1 MRNILRKFD
10 SFNESLDMT
19 KEELLQK
26 REEFCDSVID
36 TYHNGFYTSYSNIVT
51 YALRRDEQEPIKYFE
66 SFQEDMNDF
75 DFNLDIIKKIFCK
88 EADEICGS
96 SIINYID
103 RRHLDDCSG
112 EVDLYLYF
120 LLEKLGYDK
129 NEVVLGGAGWSYS
142 NKKPLSDFPL
152 TEYAIRYEYGYHKSK
167 YGLMML
173 EQMGLTVEEFKKK
186 ATDLPK
192 QYLFEEW
199 KKCYFDYI
207 GLAQDKELFKKL
219 VQEKGLD
226 KQIIVRSKR
235 VIYLSENIADLLN
248 EIFEEMGIDRT
259 FTGKDI
265 TNKLT
270 FILEEIEYIG
280 GYDFI
285 RRDHELVVNGDI
297 PTND

>member
-10 SFNESLDMT
+10 SFNESLDMI
-19 KEELLQK
+19 KEEILQK

-36 TYHNGFYTSYSNIVT
+36 TYRNGFYKSYSNIVT
-51 YALRRDEQEPIKYFE
+51 YDLRRVEQEPIKYFE
-66 SFQEDMNDF
+66 SFQKDMNNF

-88 EADEICGS
+88 EADEICDS
-96 SIINYID
+96 SIINYINE
-103 RRHLDDCSG
+103 RHLDSHSG

-129 NEVVLGGAGWSYS
+129 NEVVLGGIGWSYS
-142 NKKPLSDFPL
+142 NKKPYSDFPL
-152 TEYAIRYEYGYHKSK
+152 SEYAIRYEYGYHKSK
-167 YGLMML
+167 YGLMMI

-186 ATDLPK
+186 ATDLSK

-199 KKCYFDYI
+199 KKCYFNYI

-259 FTGKDI
+259 LTGREISQKMRY
-265 TNKLT
+265 
-270 FILEEIEYIG
+270 ILEELEYIG
-280 GYDFI
+280 TYDFV
-285 RRDHELVVNGDI
+285 RRNNEFIINGDI

>member
-10 SFNESLDMT
+10 SFNESLDMI
-19 KEELLQK
+19 KEEILQK
-26 REEFCDSVID
+26 REEFCDAVID
-36 TYHNGFYTSYSNIVT
+36 TYRSGFYRSYSNIIFGV
-51 YALRRDEQEPIKYFE
+51 EQEPIKYFE
-66 SFQEDMNDF
+66 SFQKDMNNF

-88 EADEICGS
+88 EADEICDS
-96 SIINYID
+96 SIINYINE
-103 RRHLDDCSG
+103 RHLDSHSG

-129 NEVVLGGAGWSYS
+129 NEVVLGGIGWSYS
-142 NKKPLSDFPL
+142 NKKPYSDFPL
-152 TEYAIRYEYGYHKSK
+152 SEYAIRYEYGYHKSK
-167 YGLMML
+167 YGLMMI

-186 ATDLPK
+186 ATDLSK

-199 KKCYFDYI
+199 KKCYFNYI

-259 FTGKDI
+259 LTGREISQKMRY
-265 TNKLT
+265 
-270 FILEEIEYIG
+270 ILEELEYIG
-280 GYDFI
+280 TYDFV
-285 RRDHELVVNGDI
+285 RRNNEFIINGDI